1 MKNFYYKIISNFPS
15 KNGKKA
21 LEELM
26 YVLAHGGINI
36 NIQTVD
42 DASGVY
48 FVAKSTNL
56 PQKYIITSALTLAE
70 LDRNIRD
77 AIFSAF
83 QVPNYYCDDRL
94 LNIPALSKN
103 IDLKYAVN

>member
-1 MKNFYYKIISNFPS
+1 MTNIYYKIISNFPS
-15 KNGKKA
+15 KKGKKA

-26 YVLAHGGINI
+26 HVLAHGGINI
-36 NIQTVD
+36 NIKTVQD
-42 DASGVY
+42 ESGVY

-56 PQKYIITSALTLAE
+56 PQRYIFTSASTLAE
-70 LDRNIRD
+70 LDQNIRD

-83 QVPNYYCDDRL
+83 QVTAYYCDNRL